1 MFTCAAPAAGVG
13 CCEAHVTL
21 ALRRG
26 AASRSRFALC
36 AGPVRPRRRR
46 APRAQS
52 THARAQTTA
61 QHRTANRSGART
73 ATRWAYSSV
82 APPPPGVSERP
93 HSTWPASTKLQAP
106 TTLGCDAH
114 RRQGRAGAP
123 ALPPPTFQV
132 LHQQQRRPPGGGDG
146 SARSAERRR
155 QRGSSPARGAAPQAV
170 HGTQDVRRQCASPA
184 ATPAPSAVAR
194 AVTRASSPKSSSPK
208 SSSPKSRDTHQ
219 LTGRARGRCGGSGGP
234 WGTRRDRP
242 ACRLRVGPSA
252 DPRHHAPR

>member
-1 MFTCAAPAAGVG
+1 VFTCAAPAAGVG

-155 QRGSSPARGAAPQAV
+155 QRGQLTSERSCAASCSWYAGCAPAVCVARCNACSQRGGARGHTGLLTKV
-170 HGTQDVRRQCASPA
+170 ILTKVILTKVKRH
-184 ATPAPSAVAR
+184 TPAHRQGTGPVRGKRR
-194 AVTRASSPKSSSPK
+194 AVG
-208 SSSPKSRDTHQ
+208 D
-219 LTGRARGRCGGSGGP
+219 
-234 WGTRRDRP
+234 
-242 ACRLRVGPSA
+242 
-252 DPRHHAPR
+252 AP